1 MTGRDHNDDV
11 QRVRD
16 ASDIVAVVGEVVSLK
31 PKGREYLGLCPFHDD
46 RKPSMYVVP
55 NKQIFHCFACG
66 AGGDVFS
73 FVQRYHGLDFG
84 ETLKMLAERSGIE
97 LTPRGKPQ
105 RERNPNEPGKAELLD
120 TNQHVA
126 AFYRSLLTHPEHGVR
141 ARELIERR
149 GIAPE
154 MVESFGLGASPHMW
168 DGLAKFA
175 KRKDLDERSL
185 HALGLLKRR
194 DNGEPYDALR
204 DRLVFPIHQAQT
216 GKVIAFGGRR
226 INDEDEPKYLNSPET
241 MLFDKSRTLYGLHQA
256 SRAIQKQGVAVIVEG
271 YTDVIACHQAG
282 VTNVVA
288 TLGTALT
295 PGHAAML
302 RRLCSTVVLLFDGD
316 EAGQRAADRAFEVLF
331 SETIDLKIATLA
343 RATDAKD
350 PDELLKRD
358 DGAEVFGR
366 VIAEADDLAM
376 WHFARM
382 RDRLAD
388 AGPAARTRAVDEEL
402 ARLVAIG
409 LTRLPPVR
417 KQLMVRQI
425 AQAAGV
431 AEATVLQSIPGGRAR
446 GAGVARQD
454 AEPKPARREPDAR
467 ELALA
472 CLLCDGSLWVT
483 LGGDHRDRLSAH
495 AYRWPMTRVVAD
507 AVQRLT
513 SDGIEPDLTA
523 VLDDLSHEAAEH
535 PGAFDPIEAVSCA
548 TMLHQS
554 AWARCEGK
562 KERLAELLSS
572 CIESIEIDDA
582 LSGPKADPIAA
593 FGEPSPEPETN
604 EPESALDRIN
614 RLRSVHEQ
622 YGKNPRAR
630 LAGGRTAEPS

>member
-1 MTGRDHNDDV
+1 MTGRDQHDDV

-31 PKGREYLGLCPFHDD
+31 PKGREYVGLCPFHDD

-73 FVQRYHGLDFG
+73 FVQRYHGLEFG

-97 LTPRGKPQ
+97 LTPRGRPQ
-105 RERNPNEPGKAELLD
+105 RERNPGEPSKAELMD
-120 TNQHVA
+120 ANQQVA
-126 AFYRSLLTHPEHGVR
+126 AFFRSLLTHPEHGAR
-141 ARELIERR
+141 ARELIEAR

-154 MVESFGLGASPHMW
+154 MVEAFGLGASPDMW

-175 KRKDLDERSL
+175 RSKDLDERPL

-256 SRAIQKQGVAVIVEG
+256 SRAIQRAGVAVIVEG

-343 RATDAKD
+343 GSTDAKD
-350 PDELLKRD
+350 PDELLKRS
-358 DGAEVFGR
+358 GGVEVFER
-366 VIAEADDLAM
+366 TILDAQDLAM
-376 WHFARM
+376 WHFERM
-382 RDRLAD
+382 RARLAD
-388 AGPAARTRAVDEEL
+388 AGPAARTRAVEEEL
-402 ARLVAIG
+402 ARLVSIG
-409 LTRLPPVR
+409 LMRLPPVR

-431 AEATVLQSIPGGRAR
+431 DESTVLASIPGGRPR
-446 GAGVARQD
+446 GAAVRD
-454 AEPKPARREPDAR
+454 AESKPPRREPDAR

-495 AYRWPMTRVVAD
+495 AYRSAMTRAVAD

-523 VLDDLSHEAAEH
+523 VLDDLAHEAADH
-535 PGAFDPIEAVSCA
+535 PGSFDPIEAASCA
-548 TMLHQS
+548 TMLRQS
-554 AWARCEGK
+554 AWSRCEGK
-562 KERLAELLSS
+562 KERLAELLAS
-572 CIESIEIDDA
+572 CLESIEIADA
-582 LSGPKADPIAA
+582 LGGPEADPLAE
-593 FGEPSPEPETN
+593 FDEPPTPGEGESA
-604 EPESALDRIN
+604 SALDRLN

-630 LAGGRTAEPS
+630 LAGGRTSEHS

>member
-31 PKGREYLGLCPFHDD
+31 PKGREYVGLCPFHDD

-73 FVQRYHGLDFG
+73 FVQRYHGLEFG

-97 LTPRGKPQ
+97 LTPRGRPP
-105 RERNPNEPGKAELLD
+105 RERHPNEPDKAALLD
-120 TNQHVA
+120 ANQRVA

-154 MVESFGLGASPHMW
+154 MVEAFGLGCSPHMW

-175 KRKDLDERSL
+175 KSKDLDERAL

-226 INDEDEPKYLNSPET
+226 INDEDEPKYLNSPES

-316 EAGQRAADRAFEVLF
+316 DAGQRAADRAFEVLF

-343 RATDAKD
+343 GATDAKD

-358 DGAEVFGR
+358 DGGEVFGR
-366 VIAEADDLAM
+366 VIAGADDLAL
-376 WHFARM
+376 WHFARL
-382 RDRLAD
+382 RESLKD
-388 AGPAARTRAVDEEL
+388 AGPAARTRAVEEEL
-402 ARLVAIG
+402 ARLVSIG

-431 AEATVLQSIPGGRAR
+431 DEATVLASIPGGRPRGGAR
-446 GAGVARQD
+446 AD

-483 LGGDHRDRLSAH
+483 LGGDHRDRLAAH
-495 AYRWPMTRVVAD
+495 AYRSPMTRAVAD

-523 VLDDLSHEAAEH
+523 VLDDLAHEAAEN
-535 PGAFDPIEAVSCA
+535 PGSFDPIGAAACA
-548 TMLHQS
+548 TGLHRGVS
-554 AWARCEGK
+554 MRTEGK
-562 KERLAELLSS
+562 KDKLAELLSS
-572 CIESIEIDDA
+572 CLESIEIEDA
-582 LSGPKADPIAA
+582 LGGPKADPLAELGEQPPAA
-593 FGEPSPEPETN
+593 DGAPD
-604 EPESALDRIN
+604 SALDRLS

-630 LAGGRTAEPS
+630 LAGGRTSEHS